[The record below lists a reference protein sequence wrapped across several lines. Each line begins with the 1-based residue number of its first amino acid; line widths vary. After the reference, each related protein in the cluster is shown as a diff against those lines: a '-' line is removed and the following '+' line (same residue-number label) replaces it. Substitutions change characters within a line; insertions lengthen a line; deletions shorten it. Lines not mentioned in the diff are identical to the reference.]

1 MSLISSTGETPGNY
15 RRRKEKETSA
25 KSRAQSKKPK
35 TRNNFDDQ
43 SNVDKLYEWLYNTG
57 KYRKTQYD
65 LYND

>member
-15 RRRKEKETSA
+15 RRRKEKEASA
-25 KSRAQSKKPK
+25 ESRAQSKKPK

>member
-15 RRRKEKETSA
+15 RRRKEKEASA
-25 KSRAQSKKPK
+25 KSRAKSKKPK
-35 TRNNFDDQ
+35 ARNNFDDQ

-65 LYND
+65 IYND